1 MKNKRP
7 EITDPSTIHQI
18 FVIESAATSAGMG
31 GERNL
36 SRDVQNTTLGP
47 LSRAKY
53 LGIPLPVWIYNKR
66 ARLKVTNE

>member
-1 MKNKRP
+1 MENERP

-18 FVIESAATSAGMG
+18 FVIKFAATSAGMG

-53 LGIPLPVWIYNKR
+53 LGIPLPVWIYNIKER
-66 ARLKVTNE
+66 D